1 MPRLIAIGGG
11 IGSGKSLVSRI
22 LVAMGY
28 QVYDCDSRAK
38 TLMDSSEDIKRHIA
52 EDILS
57 QAVTSDGTIDRAMLA
72 SEVFADKRKLDALN
86 SIVHGAVKR
95 DIKDWAESLNVPF
108 CWIESAIVYES
119 GIDRMV
125 DEVWMVDAP
134 EELRI
139 NRVMSRSSMSRE
151 MVKARIE
158 AQAWPEDRIPH
169 SVTRILIN
177 DGVVPLLPQILGL
190 LAKLFNNK

>member
-1 MPRLIAIGGG
+1 MPRLIAIAGG
-11 IGSGKSLVSRI
+11 IGSGKSVVLGI

-38 TLMDSSEDIKRHIA
+38 ALMDSSEEIKRHIA
-52 EDILS
+52 EEISS
-57 QAVTSDGTIDRAMLA
+57 QAVTSDGTISRARLA
-72 SEVFADKRKLDALN
+72 SEVFADKRKLEVLN
-86 SIVHGAVKR
+86 GIVHGAVKR
-95 DIKDWAESLNVPF
+95 DIKDWAESLDVPF
-108 CWIESAIVYES
+108 CWVESAIVYES

-139 NRVMSRSSMSRE
+139 NRVMSRNSMSRE

-158 AQAWPEDRIPH
+158 AQTWPEGRIPH
-169 SVTRILIN
+169 PVTRILIN

-190 LAKLFNNK
+190 LGRLFNSR